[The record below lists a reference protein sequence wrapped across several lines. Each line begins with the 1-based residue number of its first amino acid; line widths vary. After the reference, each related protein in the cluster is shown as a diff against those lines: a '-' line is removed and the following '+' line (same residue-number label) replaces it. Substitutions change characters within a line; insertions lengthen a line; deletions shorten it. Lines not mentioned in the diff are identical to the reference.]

1 MKSKGVTAAMK
12 DIEIVND
19 ESSVPTVHLHFEAK
33 AGATGKFKH
42 FTLFT
47 DLKSFFF
54 VSLFVF
60 CLCLLVLTCATWVH
74 LWDLSTLAAIWARFS
89 YKYITKSKFYQ
100 IS

>member
-19 ESSVPTVHLHFEAK
+19 ESSVPTVHLHGEAK
-33 AGATGKFKH
+33 ARATGKFEH
-42 FTLFT
+42 FALFT
-47 DLKSFFF
+47 DLKSFF
-54 VSLFVF
+54 LFPSF
-60 CLCLLVLTCATWVH
+60 FLFMLTCATWVH
-74 LWDLSTLAAIWARFS
+74 LWDLSTLAVIWARFA

>member
-1 MKSKGVTAAMK
+1 MK
-12 DIEIVND
+12 DIEIIND
-19 ESSVPTVHLHFEAK
+19 ESSVPMVHLHGEAK
-33 AGATGKFKH
+33 ARATGKFEH
-42 FTLFT
+42 FALFN

-54 VSLFVF
+54 CFPLFF

-74 LWDLSTLAAIWARFS
+74 LWDLSTLAVIWAQFA